1 MQTDDAQCAVCMDS
15 FELGYI
21 AKQMP
26 CKHIYHPHC
35 IFPWLELHN
44 SCPVCR
50 FELPTDDADYEAKKK
65 QSGDGSGGGNNTN
78 RSSNAGGGGNNQD
91 GSSSG
96 SGSTGGDGT
105 SSGATERRFNVPL
118 PWPFRS
124 FRLQQDEGQS
134 DDGSSDN
141 HDGGASRRN

>member
-15 FELGYI
+15 FEPGYT

-26 CKHIYHPHC
+26 CKHIYHPNC
-35 IFPWLELHN
+35 ILPWLELHN

-50 FELPTDDADYEAKKK
+50 FELPTEDADYEARK
-65 QSGDGSGGGNNTN
+65 QSGGSSGGGNSTN
-78 RSSNAGGGGNNQD
+78 RSSNAGGAGNNQD
-91 GSSSG
+91 GSSAG

-105 SSGATERRFNVPL
+105 SSGATERRFNVSL

-124 FRLQQDEGQS
+124 FGPQQDEGQS
-134 DDGSSDN
+134 DDGGSAN
-141 HDGGASRRN
+141 HDDGASRRN